1 MVVWVLKIKCKM
13 PARSSD
19 SYLWSHQG
27 FRLGQGR
34 RIKVWCRPRKTD
46 KKQITIRFYR
56 NLMIVGGY
64 SRVSCLSGALS
75 RTWPAFGHN
84 FTYLTYCF
92 IFSSSS
98 HNYFYR
104 STQTFTLLYVWPT
117 ILSSVLGANNQVC
130 FQGALILSL
139 ALPLILKAPATIVK
153 QYP

>member
-1 MVVWVLKIKCKM
+1 VSPVCHVPFQEHDQL
-13 PARSSD
+13 
-19 SYLWSHQG
+19 L
-27 FRLGQGR
+27 
-34 RIKVWCRPRKTD
+34 V
-46 KKQITIRFYR
+46 TI
-56 NLMIVGGY
+56 
-64 SRVSCLSGALS
+64 SP
-75 RTWPAFGHN
+75 T
-84 FTYLTYCF
+84 TYCF